1 MNKEIEK
8 AMNRKP
14 REKSELRKWWDKH
27 KITIMR
33 IVLFPLWLWVITC
46 NKINDWVYYRNKWDE
61 ERAKEIFD
69 YYIPRRAEWCADENE
84 FYFFD
89 NGYGWSLNFAKK
101 YLKRKDRAFWKC
113 NIGWC
118 GGKMRKYLLD
128 HFELEGFT
136 KEILN
141 DDSDW
146 TEITFKKER

>member
-1 MNKEIEK
+1 MKEVNKMNKEIEK

-27 KITIMR
+27 KVTIMR
-33 IVLFPLWLWVITC
+33 IVLFPLWLWVIAC

-89 NGYGWSLNFAKK
+89 SLTS
-101 YLKRKDRAFWKC
+101 
-113 NIGWC
+113 
-118 GGKMRKYLLD
+118 GGKILIPDFL
-128 HFELEGFT
+128 HI
-136 KEILN
+136 EIYQLIL
-141 DDSDW
+141 SASV
-146 TEITFKKER
+146 ITLSKKAAIY